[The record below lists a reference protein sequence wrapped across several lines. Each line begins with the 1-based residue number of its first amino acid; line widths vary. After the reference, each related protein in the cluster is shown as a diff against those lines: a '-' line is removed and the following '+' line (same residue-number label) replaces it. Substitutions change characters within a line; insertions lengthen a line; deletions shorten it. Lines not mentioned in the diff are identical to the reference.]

1 MNENG
6 FTTILHSTMIG
17 KDEISGG
24 VRTGERGQD
33 VARSESQPTANK
45 RLDGTVLQAQR
56 AFQMK
61 LLEALTPLSC
71 IQEQFTG
78 GFHHSLSHT
87 NATTSDLQIEP
98 PPIFESIETNS
109 RYKDVS
115 ELIFL
120 FGKHDSD
127 SSSSDDG
134 DIPSDGGTLCQLK
147 CTHIFCKLENKHD
160 CDDQL

>member
-6 FTTILHSTMIG
+6 FTTMLCSTMIG
-17 KDEISGG
+17 NDEMSGE
-24 VRTGERGQD
+24 VRTRGRVQV

-45 RLDGTVLQAQR
+45 RQGGTVLQDHR
-56 AFQMK
+56 AFQISQMM

-71 IQEQFTG
+71 LQEQNTG
-78 GFHHSLSHT
+78 GFNHSHSHT
-87 NATTSDLQIEP
+87 NTTTSDLQIEP
-98 PPIFESIETNS
+98 PSIFESIETNS

-134 DIPSDGGTLCQLK
+134 DSPSDGSILPSILK
-147 CTHIFCKLENKHD
+147 CTHHL
-160 CDDQL
+160 